1 MNGLNP
7 SFLIGKG
14 EVFDI
19 TISNQSHFFEE
30 ALKCESIAAIH
41 SDHPTEMANT
51 VMKQLPLKDQ
61 GLILMVGPLRCGAT
75 SYPAQ
80 EVFNGDDFPPE
91 TPETGFGL
99 LFRVEARQ
107 VVVQFGNGVHRF
119 DFDQLRNYKLHAT
132 ELPSPP
138 ELVTVDGK

>member
-1 MNGLNP
+1 
-7 SFLIGKG
+7 
-14 EVFDI
+14 
-19 TISNQSHFFEE
+19 
-30 ALKCESIAAIH
+30 
-41 SDHPTEMANT
+41 
-51 VMKQLPLKDQ
+51 MKQLPLKDQ
-61 GLILMVGPLRCGAT
+61 GLVLMYGPLPVGAT
-75 SYPAQ
+75 SYPARQ
-80 EVFNGDDFPPE
+80 VFDGENFPE
-91 TPETGFGL
+91 QNSETGFGL